1 MNMNSLSHNFRMQ
14 LKRVTVG
21 GMFVVI
27 CAESMRLLS
36 FVLRAILL
44 VTALI
49 TGSVQAA
56 APAGTSPW
64 FQGKFTGE
72 EMLAHCRAADSEPIQ
87 DFGRGIC
94 TGFLDG
100 FAAGHFVAETWH
112 GFHHREE
119 KMDDIF
125 GHLCVPESKTRGQ
138 LARVFVQFLER
149 NPEKL
154 KLPAGLLLEDALR
167 ESFPCP
173 K

>member
-1 MNMNSLSHNFRMQ
+1 MITTAQRECSPIRRDPAAPARDIAASPGNA
-14 LKRVTVG
+14 VG
-21 GMFVVI
+21 HRS
-27 CAESMRLLS
+27 AT
-36 FVLRAILL
+36 LRGLLL
-44 VTALI
+44 VTAL
-49 TGSVQAA
+49 TASSLASG
-56 APAGTSPW
+56 AGPW
-64 FQGKFTGE
+64 FQGRFTGE
-72 EMLAHCRAADSEPIQ
+72 EMLAHCKAPDNDPIQ

-112 GFHHREE
+112 GFHHRDE

-125 GHLCVPESKTRGQ
+125 GHLCVPDGTTRGQ
-138 LARVFVQFLER
+138 LARVFVQFLEKNR
-149 NPEKL
+149 ERL

>member
-1 MNMNSLSHNFRMQ
+1 MNANAQRDCSQIPRDRAAPARDSAATRGNTMGHRS
-14 LKRVTVG
+14 VTLQG
-21 GMFVVI
+21 
-27 CAESMRLLS
+27 L
-36 FVLRAILL
+36 LL

-49 TGSVQAA
+49 ASSLAA
-56 APAGTSPW
+56 GAGPW
-64 FQGKFTGE
+64 FQGRFTGE
-72 EMLAHCRAADSEPIQ
+72 EMLAHCRAPDKDPIQ

-112 GFHHREE
+112 GFHHRDE

-125 GHLCVPESKTRGQ
+125 GHLCVPEGTTRGQ
-138 LARVFVQFLER
+138 LVRVFVQFLEK
-149 NPEKL
+149 NPERL

-167 ESFPCP
+167 ESFPCH

>member
-1 MNMNSLSHNFRMQ
+1 MNTKAQ
-14 LKRVTVG
+14 RVCSP
-21 GMFVVI
+21 I
-27 CAESMRLLS
+27 
-36 FVLRAILL
+36 LRARAAPARDLVATRGNAMRHRSFALRGLL
-44 VTALI
+44 LATALI
-49 TGSVQAA
+49 VSSLAA
-56 APAGTSPW
+56 GAGPW

-72 EMLAHCRAADSEPIQ
+72 EMLAHCKAADKDPIQ
-87 DFGRGIC
+87 DFARGIC

-112 GFHHREE
+112 GFHHRDE

-125 GHLCVPESKTRGQ
+125 GHLCVPDSTTRGQ
-138 LARVFVQFLER
+138 LARVFVQFLEK

>member
-1 MNMNSLSHNFRMQ
+1 MNTRAQREFLPAPRDRPVPSPDPVGARGSAMHRALQ
-14 LKRVTVG
+14 GLLATVL
-21 GMFVVI
+21 I
-27 CAESMRLLS
+27 ASSM
-36 FVLRAILL
+36 AC
-44 VTALI
+44 
-49 TGSVQAA
+49 GAA
-56 APAGTSPW
+56 PW

-72 EMLAHCRAADSEPIQ
+72 EMLAHCKAADKDPIQ

-112 GFHHREE
+112 GFHHRDE
-119 KMDDIF
+119 KMDDIV
-125 GHLCVPESKTRGQ
+125 GHLCVPDGTTRGQ
-138 LARVFVQFLER
+138 LVRVFVQFLEKNAER
-149 NPEKL
+149 L

>member
-1 MNMNSLSHNFRMQ
+1 MSTKIQRNGFRILRHRFAWAGEHFATRANSLLHRTFAVR
-14 LKRVTVG
+14 
-21 GMFVVI
+21 
-27 CAESMRLLS
+27 RL
-36 FVLRAILL
+36 LL
-44 VTALI
+44 VTALAAS
-49 TGSVQAA
+49 TLPTA
-56 APAGTSPW
+56 APVGAAPW

-72 EMLAHCRAADSEPIQ
+72 EMLAHCKAGDKDPIQ
-87 DFGRGIC
+87 DFARGIC

-100 FAAGHFVAETWH
+100 FAAGHVVAETWH
-112 GFHHREE
+112 GFHHRDE

-125 GHLCVPESKTRGQ
+125 GHLCPPDSITRGQ
-138 LARVFVQFLER
+138 LARVFVQFLEK

>member
-1 MNMNSLSHNFRMQ
+1 MNMKALSHRLRM
-14 LKRVTVG
+14 LRDRVTAGETLVVTCG
-21 GMFVVI
+21 G
-27 CAESMRLLS
+27 SMRLRS
-36 FVLRAILL
+36 FVLRGFLL

-49 TGSVQAA
+49 AGAVQAA

-72 EMLAHCRAADSEPIQ
+72 EMLAHCRAADNEPIQ

-112 GFHHREE
+112 GFHHRDE

-138 LARVFVQFLER
+138 LARVFVEFLER
-149 NPEKL
+149 NPERL

-167 ESFPCP
+167 ESFPCL

>member
-1 MNMNSLSHNFRMQ
+1 
-14 LKRVTVG
+14 
-21 GMFVVI
+21 
-27 CAESMRLLS
+27 MRHRS
-36 FVLRAILL
+36 FALRGLVA

-49 TGSVQAA
+49 AGTLLAA
-56 APAGTSPW
+56 VPAGAGPW

-72 EMLAHCRAADSEPIQ
+72 EMLAHCRAADKDPMQ

-112 GFHHREE
+112 GFHHRDE

-125 GHLCVPESKTRGQ
+125 GHLCVPESTTRGQ
-138 LARVFVQFLER
+138 LARVFVQFLEKNR
-149 NPEKL
+149 ERL